1 MTNESSVT
9 SCRRSPEVTDLQQG
23 PGAPLGPAS
32 KPARNL
38 WISGWLRLRFAR
50 RPRSMRKEIQRH
62 TSSRNRLAARSKG
75 RQIVDDVDVQA
86 QTVARLFASDP
97 DEVPVELRERTMAA
111 EQALADWSASVPADV
126 VEAAAAAGFDLR
138 SLGD

>member
-1 MTNESSVT
+1 M
-9 SCRRSPEVTDLQQG
+9 
-23 PGAPLGPAS
+23 
-32 KPARNL
+32 
-38 WISGWLRLRFAR
+38 
-50 RPRSMRKEIQRH
+50 
-62 TSSRNRLAARSKG
+62 
-75 RQIVDDVDVQA
+75 DDVDVQA